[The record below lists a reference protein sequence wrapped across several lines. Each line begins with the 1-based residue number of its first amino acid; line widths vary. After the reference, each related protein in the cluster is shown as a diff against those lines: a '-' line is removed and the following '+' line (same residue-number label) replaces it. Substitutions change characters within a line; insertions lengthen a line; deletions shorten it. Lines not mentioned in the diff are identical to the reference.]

1 MQPFPLIESNP
12 ELKGPQVFEQPKQT
26 QFTYTER
33 VPITPTYSFGVDPGL
48 DWAALG
54 DSLFKAG
61 SSIFEAV
68 TEYQQKKEQ
77 AKYAEQLQQFAISQK
92 EEVEFTNNPEENRTR
107 IAARLRTLR
116 EIARGNI
123 LEMDYTPEE
132 VDQLLSGT
140 RLSDIKSRNLRGDD
154 FVLKYLSSLEL
165 EGIVTKNLLRQQ
177 ERIQFGNAQVNGEQ
191 LLREARPDQS
201 LHETVILYNKT
212 IRNIADALTAN
223 GINNNVMSDS
233 SINIS
238 QYSTEQQQQ
247 IIAARSLYT
256 QLNEKKRGSFQSILQ
271 QEFNEIEKD
280 SSRAAQEAYK
290 GLADSLFPNLT
301 IASKWFVPLDIL
313 RPARKAIDAFTDQIR
328 QIETLEAQRKKQKE
342 LEAKYALPSFSYE
355 KTRAADFASAN
366 EQWQLQV
373 NKLRLT
379 EDELIALN
387 DEIAALP
394 DSDFEKASSLNQKR
408 IQLDTARTE
417 MLEGLTTIP
426 TGYLSKDQREIQE
439 NLVKAIEEKRQKT
452 AEVNLE
458 AILGRSVQEQVT
470 DVSNKVNIFS
480 AFKDQ
485 VLANKDSMTRA
496 NFMAMA
502 KEAGLTELFGPL
514 LEDYAKDFPETLGN
528 FVANQIPRIALP
540 AFDENIKKHLINRF
554 NLIGSSSEYELE
566 KTAANQIAGLL
577 AGSKTTTASTSRGV
591 ATAAFNSNR
600 ATQNKVAAA
609 VIMSGAPVTS
619 ETNDN
624 ALDSSREAFTNGEQ
638 TLVALAWLQAP
649 LLTPDSLK
657 KNQALLSQ
665 DSGRR
670 LVVQMVLDNPSFLN
684 ANKLDVHIDA
694 AKKVLAGL
702 KPNSDNARAATD
714 YIHDL
719 ILLKHL
725 LPPPGSVEVGRLK
738 TPETVLEQWNK
749 AKTNYAYT
757 VSKLK
762 NMATLAKIPQDEVDK
777 FTNVRDM
784 MLAWAAN
791 ETLDNMPVGSTTVE
805 AVMEEYAAALG
816 LDMWWDA
823 NQNDALSVMSLDVLT
838 PIGIAMATA
847 APDATVDDIVNNS
860 FLIAGHYGWTT
871 AARRQGENI
880 TTVLTRDLLHSTDPG
895 PVFSRGDKRD
905 NAVGPVTS
913 LISSL
918 YPFQGNK
925 PKPGYFTPDNLGVL
939 RKTSSGS
946 SFLFE
951 DALKLVSDFS
961 FTDGM
966 TVERIKSD
974 KVNTPVLEALFANQ
988 YDSPIVTAW
997 VNRFNN
1003 PDITE
1008 SRKVF
1013 IERIKLD
1020 GGLNGVTLAEWGLN
1034 IYQEDILNLPPAQ
1047 QNALQVWRPLV
1058 SYTGTWD
1065 LDDPNS
1071 ESVSKPAYKPVVD
1084 HEKGTVIGYLASP
1097 TDGALVNLRHPLLDK
1112 VGRTSILTPRNNAI
1126 YGPFSNNQLHGV
1138 DGSYVIRDYLIL
1150 GLLDLSK
1157 IPLGAH
1163 PATLRSTAVDD
1174 APWYETA
1181 LRGIGSLPDGRANL
1195 RSRQDEFREEIIED
1209 YKKGRRSLAEVY
1221 DLLFIYK

>member
-1 MQPFPLIESNP
+1 MKPFPLIENNP
-12 ELKGPQVFEQPKQT
+12 ELKGPQVFEQPKQP
-26 QFTYTER
+26 QFTYTEQ
-33 VPITPTYSFGVDPGL
+33 VPITPTYTFAADPGI
-48 DWAALG
+48 DWAILG

-61 SSIFEAV
+61 SNIFGAV

-77 AKYAEQLQQFAISQK
+77 AKYAEQLQEFAISQK

-107 IAARLRTLR
+107 ITARQRRLK
-116 EIARGNI
+116 EIAFGNI
-123 LEMDYTPEE
+123 VEMGYTPEE
-132 VDQLLSGT
+132 AYQLLSGT

-165 EGIVTKNLLRQQ
+165 EGIVTANQLKQQ
-177 ERIQFGNAQVNGEQ
+177 ERIQFGNAQINGEQ
-191 LLREARPDQS
+191 LLREARSNQS
-201 LHETVILYNKT
+201 LDETVILYNKT

-256 QLNEKKRGSFQSILQ
+256 QLNEKKRGSFQSIVQ
-271 QEFNEIEKD
+271 QEFNRIEED

-290 GLADSLFPNLT
+290 GLVDSLFS
-301 IASKWFVPLDIL
+301 IDIL
-313 RPARKAIDAFTDQIR
+313 KPDRKAIDAFTDEIR

-387 DEIAALP
+387 AEIAALP
-394 DSDFEKASSLNQKR
+394 DSDFEKASLLNQKR
-408 IQLDTARTE
+408 IQLDTTRTE

-426 TGYLSKDQREIQE
+426 TGYLSKEQREIQG

-458 AILGRSVQEQVT
+458 EILGRTVQTRLAEVT
-470 DVSNKVNIFS
+470 NKVNIFH

-485 VLANKDSMTRA
+485 VLANKNSMTRDG
-496 NFMAMA
+496 FMAMA
-502 KEAGLTELFGPL
+502 EEAGLTKLFGVL
-514 LEDYAKDFPETLGN
+514 LEDYAKDFPEKPGD

-540 AFDENIKKHLINRF
+540 DFDENIKKHLINSF
-554 NLIGSSSEYELE
+554 NLMGSSSKYELV

-577 AGSKTTTASTSRGV
+577 AGSKTTTASTSRGI
-591 ATAAFNSNR
+591 ATAALGINQETND
-600 ATQNKVAAA
+600 KAALTA
-609 VIMSGAPVTS
+609 SMSGMPVTS
-619 ETNDN
+619 KTNDASLN
-624 ALDSSREAFTNGEQ
+624 YSRKTFTNGEQ
-638 TLVALAWLQAP
+638 TPVALAWLQSP
-649 LLTPDSLK
+649 VLTSDSLK
-657 KNQALLSQ
+657 ENRVLLSQ

-670 LVVQMVLDNPSFLN
+670 LVVQTVLDNPSFLN

-694 AKKVLAGL
+694 AKKVLAGF
-702 KPNSDNARAATD
+702 KPDSDSARETTD
-714 YIHDL
+714 YIQDL
-719 ILLKHL
+719 ILLRGI
-725 LPPPGSVEVGRLK
+725 LPPPGSTAVGRLK
-738 TPETVLEQWNK
+738 TTETVLEQWNK
-749 AKTNYAYT
+749 AKTNYADT

-762 NMATLAKIPQDEVDK
+762 NMATIADIPKDEVDK

-784 MLAWAAN
+784 MLAWVAD
-791 ETLDNMPVGSTTVE
+791 ETFDNIPVGSTTVE
-805 AVMEEYAAALG
+805 AVMEQYSESLG
-816 LDMWWDA
+816 LDMWFDA
-823 NQNDALSVMSLDVLT
+823 NQNAALSVMGLDVLT

-860 FLIAGHYGWTT
+860 FLVAGNYGWTIT
-871 AARRQGENI
+871 ARRQGENI
-880 TTVLTRDLLHSTDPG
+880 TSVPTRDMLNSTAPG
-895 PVFSRGDKRD
+895 YVFPRTDIRD
-905 NAVGPVTS
+905 NTVGPVTS
-913 LISSL
+913 LYSTLAS
-918 YPFQGNK
+918 FQVGK
-925 PKPGYFTPDNLGVL
+925 DKPGYFTPDNLGVL
-939 RKTSSGS
+939 QKTSSGS
-946 SFLFE
+946 LFNKE
-951 DALKLVSDFS
+951 DAFKLVSDFS

-974 KVNTPVLEALFANQ
+974 KVNTPVLEALFDNQ

-1003 PDITE
+1003 PNITK
-1008 SRKVF
+1008 SRKDF

-1034 IYQEDILNLPPAQ
+1034 TYQEDILNLPPAQ

-1084 HEKGTVIGYLASP
+1084 QEKGTVIGYSASP
-1097 TDGALVNLRHPLLDK
+1097 TDGALVNLRHPILDK
-1112 VGRTSILTPRNNAI
+1112 IGRTSILTPRNNSI
-1126 YGPFSNNQLHGV
+1126 YGPFSNNQLHSV
-1138 DGSYVIRDYLIL
+1138 DGSYILRDYLIHAS
-1150 GLLDLSK
+1150 GTNISMDAR
-1157 IPLGAH
+1157 PFM
-1163 PATLRSTAVDD
+1163 LRSTSEGYGLGNGSFGAIGQRPTPMLQQAID
-1174 APWYETA
+1174 AYKAGKKSPQEMYE
-1181 LRGIGSLPDGRANL
+1181 
-1195 RSRQDEFREEIIED
+1195 
-1209 YKKGRRSLAEVY
+1209 
-1221 DLLFIYK
+1221 LFYIYK